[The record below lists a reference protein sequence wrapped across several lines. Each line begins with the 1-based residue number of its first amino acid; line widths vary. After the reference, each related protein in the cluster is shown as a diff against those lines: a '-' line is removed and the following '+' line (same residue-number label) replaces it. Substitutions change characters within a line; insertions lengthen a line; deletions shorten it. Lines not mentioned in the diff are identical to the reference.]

1 MGRKHWLFLVVG
13 LTLSL
18 SPPAFA
24 ALNADKL
31 SDGDVLRVQNLLARL
46 EPLIK
51 EREAAQSLATLTF
64 EELEAPLNTD
74 EKALLD
80 EFKNLKGDELG
91 VTIPFR
97 GMATGKEDLVVLK
110 DQQIQL
116 QGKPATLSPQYL
128 PPDVYQQYLKMMD
141 AMQNDLGKRL
151 YVESGYRSSAY
162 QLYLFIFYLKNHDY
176 SIRETTRWVALPGYS
191 EHGAPQAQAIDFIS
205 ADGVSGEENP
215 KLFEDLEEYGW
226 LVANAGRFGFVL
238 SYPKGQPGITFEPW
252 HWRYENPAEL
262 N

>member
-1 MGRKHWLFLVVG
+1 MKRLQILFALG
-13 LTLSL
+13 LTLVL
-18 SPPAFA
+18 FQPAFA
-24 ALNADKL
+24 ALDADKL
-31 SDGDVLRVQNLLARL
+31 SVEDAGRVQNFLTRV

-64 EELEAPLNTD
+64 GDMEAPLNTD
-74 EKALLD
+74 ERALFN
-80 EFKNLKGDELG
+80 EFRNLKGDELG

-97 GMATGKEDLVVLK
+97 GIATGKEELVVLK
-110 DQQIQL
+110 DQQIQIA
-116 QGKPATLSPQYL
+116 GKPAILPPQYL
-128 PPDVYQQYLKMMD
+128 PPNVYERYLKMMD
-141 AMQNDLGKRL
+141 AMESDLGKRL

-226 LVANAGRFGFVL
+226 LVENAGHFGFAL

-252 HWRYENPAEL
+252 HWRYENPAEI